1 MEVRRSIAVIIP
13 ALDEE
18 ELIGAALAS
27 VDEAAAY
34 WAQAVAPGSAAEPP
48 EVVSVVVD
56 GGSSDR
62 TRELAAGAGATVLE
76 AAPGRSSQMNAGAA
90 AVTADVLVFLHA
102 DCRLPVDGFAEI
114 DAALDL
120 APREA
125 AWGRF
130 DVRLEPPSP
139 LLRLVAGA
147 MNLRSRLTGIATGD
161 QAIFV
166 TAIAWE
172 LVGGFAAQPL
182 MEDIEICRRLKPAVG
197 QPLCLRAVVT
207 SSSRRWQEHG
217 ALRTVARMW
226 LYRALYALGVAPES
240 LHQRYYGLSQSVPGQ
255 ESGLGGAPAPEDAEQ
270 EHQEHQE
277 RVVTAP
283 ARRALIVF
291 AREPVAGQ
299 VKLRLAAVIGE
310 VPALRVYRQLLTR
323 TLRLA
328 QRYRQRGSVAVILAG
343 ARSDGA
349 GELERRA
356 SRLGFEWQEQ
366 CGGDLGARM
375 HDAFG
380 RAFAEGFE
388 QVVLIGCDCPV
399 MGVRELDSAFEALAD
414 AAVVLAPAE
423 DGGYVLVALRGPLPK
438 LFEGITW
445 GSGEVLEQTRQ
456 AALSEG
462 VQPRLLA
469 ELWDVDRLEDLQ
481 RWEAARGSQR

>member
-1 MEVRRSIAVIIP
+1 MRRSIAVIIP
-13 ALDEE
+13 ARDEE

-34 WAQAVAPGSAAEPP
+34 WAQAVAPGSASETP

-76 AAPGRSSQMNAGAA
+76 VAPGRSSQMNAGAA

-102 DCRLPVDGFAEI
+102 DCRLPADGLAEI

-166 TAIAWE
+166 SAIAWE
-172 LVGGFAAQPL
+172 LIGGFAAQPL
-182 MEDIEICRRLKPAVG
+182 MEDIEICRRLKLAVG
-197 QPLCLRAVVT
+197 QPLCLRALVT

-217 ALRTVARMW
+217 ALRTVASMW
-226 LYRALYALGVAPES
+226 LYRALYALGVSPES
-240 LHQRYYGLSQSVPGQ
+240 LHRRYYGVSESVPGQ
-255 ESGLGGAPAPEDAEQ
+255 ESGLGGPPAPENAEQ
-270 EHQEHQE
+270 DPRE
-277 RVVTAP
+277 RVVTVP
-283 ARRALIVF
+283 ERRALIVF
-291 AREPVAGQ
+291 AREPIAGQ
-299 VKLRLAAVIGE
+299 VKMRLAAEIGE
-310 VPALRVYRQLLTR
+310 LPALRVYRQLLTR

-343 ARSDGA
+343 AGFDGA
-349 GELERRA
+349 GELEGRA
-356 SRLGFEWQEQ
+356 SRLGFGWQEQ

-375 HDAFG
+375 HDAFE

-388 QVVLIGCDCPV
+388 EVVLIGCDCPV
-399 MGVRELDSAFEALAD
+399 MGVRELDSAFAALAASD
-414 AAVVLAPAE
+414 AAINPAE
-423 DGGYVLVALRGPLPK
+423 DGGYALVALRRPLGA
-438 LFEGITW
+438 LFEGISW
-445 GSGEVLEQTRQ
+445 GSDAVLAQTRQ
-456 AALSEG
+456 AALQAG
-462 VQPRLLA
+462 VKLELLRQ
-469 ELWDVDRLEDLQ
+469 LWDVDRVADLRRWQAGSRAQ
-481 RWEAARGSQR
+481 R